1 MEDQKI
7 IDLYWKRD
15 QQAIRETKKR
25 YDAYCHS
32 IAYRILENREDSEEC
47 VSDTYLRAWNAIPP
61 QRPTRLAAF
70 LGAITRRLALDRYE
84 QRTAQKR
91 GGTQTALLLDE
102 LQECVPNGDNVADDL
117 LLKDLLNRFL
127 ASLPATARRAFVL
140 RYWYA
145 YSLEEIGQTQRMR
158 REAVATSLFRTRE
171 KLKEF
176 LEKEGVIV

>member
-1 MEDQKI
+1 MEDKQI
-7 IDLYWKRD
+7 IDLYFARD
-15 QQAIRETKKR
+15 EQAITETNQK
-25 YDAYCHS
+25 YGAYCQT
-32 IAYRILENREDSEEC
+32 IAYRILQSLPDAEEC
-47 VSDTYLRAWNAIPP
+47 VSDTCLRAWNTIPP

-91 GGTQTALLLDE
+91 GGAQTALLLDE
-102 LQECVPNGDNVADDL
+102 LQECIPNGENVAEDI

-127 ASLPATARRAFVL
+127 SSLPAVTRRTFVL

-145 YSLEEIGQTQRMR
+145 YSLQEIGRMQGMR
-158 REAVATSLFRTRE
+158 KDAVATSLYRTRE

-176 LEKEGVIV
+176 LEKEGVTV

>member
-1 MEDQKI
+1 MEDKRI
-7 IDLYWKRD
+7 IDLYWTRD
-15 QQAIRETKKR
+15 PRAVRETEQK
-25 YDAYCHS
+25 YGGYCYS
-32 IAYRILENREDSEEC
+32 IAYRILDSHEDSEEC
-47 VSDTYLRAWNAIPP
+47 VSDTCLRVWNTIPP

-91 GGTQTALLLDE
+91 GGAQTALLLDE
-102 LQECVPNGDNVADDL
+102 LQECIPNGENVAEDV

-127 ASLPATARRAFVL
+127 SSLPAAVRRTFVL

-145 YSLEEIGQTQRMR
+145 YSLEEIGRMQGMR
-158 REAVATSLFRTRE
+158 KDAVATSLYRTRE

-176 LEKEGVIV
+176 LEKEGVTV